1 MRLPRDISGD
11 DLVRA
16 LPKFGYVD
24 TRQTGS
30 HLRLTTQVIGEHHV
44 TVPRHRTLRLNDQ
57 NLIAAA
63 MNVGELCVA
72 LRCSEYSFRVRRAG
86 FRA

>member
-16 LPKFGYVD
+16 LAVYGYVE

-30 HLRLTTQVIGEHHV
+30 HIRLTTSLGGEHHV
-44 TVPRHRTLRLNDQ
+44 TVPRHHSLRMGTLGGIVIEVAKHHKVSRDEVARRLF
-57 NLIAAA
+57 
-63 MNVGELCVA
+63 E
-72 LRCSEYSFRVRRAG
+72 R
-86 FRA
+86 

>member
-16 LPKFGYVD
+16 LAKLGYVE

-30 HLRLTTQVIGEHHV
+30 HLRLTTQTNGEHHV
-44 TVPRHRTLRLNDQ
+44 TVPRHRTLRLGTLSGIVD
-57 NLIAAA
+57 
-63 MNVGELCVA
+63 EVA
-72 LRCSEYSFRVRRAG
+72 KHHRMSRDEVARRL
-86 FRA
+86 FE